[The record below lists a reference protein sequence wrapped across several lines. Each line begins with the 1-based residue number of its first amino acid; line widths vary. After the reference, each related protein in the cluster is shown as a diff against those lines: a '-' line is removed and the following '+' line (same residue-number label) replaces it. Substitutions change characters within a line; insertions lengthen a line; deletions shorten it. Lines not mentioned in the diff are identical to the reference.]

1 MAVTAKDVA
10 EACGVSRITVN
21 RALSGNE
28 NVKPETREK
37 ILKKAQEMGYVP
49 NLIARS
55 LVNGKSK
62 MIGIVISDIKNLYF
76 SEIVDAITR
85 QARARGY
92 MVCTCTHD
100 SDCKEERRL
109 IEMMKGYC
117 VDGMILNCVNRG
129 DEFKDWLDKLDMKYV
144 ILGYQLLPG
153 SYTVGVNE
161 NKSAKEVVR
170 FLKAHGYHKQVFV
183 VPPLYGEDG
192 QINIPHYHEQALE
205 FLKKNTGEKPV
216 FLCTGEMFAIP
227 MQKFLKKNGYRAPKD
242 YGLMTYDRLMY
253 RFWNEEA
260 IAAVDNHVDQIGMS
274 VANAV
279 IDLIEEKEIPLNIEV
294 PYDLEEGTSL

>member
-92 MVCTCTHD
+92 MVCTCTH
-100 SDCKEERRL
+100 
-109 IEMMKGYC
+109 
-117 VDGMILNCVNRG
+117 
-129 DEFKDWLDKLDMKYV
+129 
-144 ILGYQLLPG
+144 
-153 SYTVGVNE
+153 
-161 NKSAKEVVR
+161 
-170 FLKAHGYHKQVFV
+170 
-183 VPPLYGEDG
+183 LYGR
-192 QINIPHYHEQALE
+192 L
-205 FLKKNTGEKPV
+205 
-216 FLCTGEMFAIP
+216 
-227 MQKFLKKNGYRAPKD
+227 QKIKACYRLYFGFP
-242 YGLMTYDRLMY
+242 Y
-253 RFWNEEA
+253 
-260 IAAVDNHVDQIGMS
+260 AVRTVQ
-274 VANAV
+274 V
-279 IDLIEEKEIPLNIEV
+279 I
-294 PYDLEEGTSL
+294 